1 MVNKTRFKLI
11 AELTENNHNLS
22 REEDKKRRGANL
34 VLKAERYNIMTKKK
48 IVTNV
53 TETWVGKPKGKLQ
66 VVWEHGRLNLD
77 KYCVED

>member
-1 MVNKTRFKLI
+1 MAKKTRFKLI
-11 AELTENNHNLS
+11 AELSTKNNHNLS
-22 REEDKKRRGANL
+22 REDKKRRTNL

-48 IVTNV
+48 IMTYV

-66 VVWEHGRLNLD
+66 VVWEHGLLNLD